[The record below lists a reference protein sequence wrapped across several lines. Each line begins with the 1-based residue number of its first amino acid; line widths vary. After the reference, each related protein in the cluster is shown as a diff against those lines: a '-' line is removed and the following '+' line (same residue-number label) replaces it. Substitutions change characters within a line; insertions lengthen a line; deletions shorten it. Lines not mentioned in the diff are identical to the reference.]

1 MSPEIEGEPV
11 QEFGSLER
19 LVMERLWDASQPLLI
34 RETVEQINEAAERPL
49 AYTTVQTVC
58 DRLVRKGLLERLPAG
73 RANRYR
79 PLLTRE
85 EYTAELM
92 IEVIGENAD
101 RTSVFQQFVDRVEG
115 PDLRRL
121 RTALEHRRPH
131 RRS

>member
-1 MSPEIEGEPV
+1 V

-19 LVMERLWDASQPLLI
+19 LVMEQLWNAPEPLLI
-34 RETVEQINEAAERPL
+34 RETVELINATAERPL

-92 IEVIGENAD
+92 LEVIDASAD
-101 RTSVFQQFVDRVEG
+101 RGSVFQQFVDRVEG

-121 RTALEHRRPH
+121 RAALEHRRPR